1 MKRIFIAL
9 ISLCTIVLAY
19 ADGDILEIWNKAQ
32 LVAFRNDVNGGNNYS
47 GKTVKLMADITIVE
61 EDHWVPIGKSE
72 QRWDDGLSAL
82 VKDDTRV
89 FKGTFDG
96 QGNTITIY
104 VSSESTALGLFG
116 YLYGTVQHLKVEG
129 NITNTSTSTSSTAG
143 IAGYNRGTISECAN
157 LAYIVGTTAGGIAG
171 ENHGIITNC
180 YNQGNIYATGGYVD
194 TYYYLGGITGA
205 IDADDAEISNV
216 YVSCRIDDVNDPGG
230 IVAKKSKGTLSYFY
244 YYVLLDG
251 VYSDYH
257 IGNVGTPITSFEG
270 TILDGKL
277 NTPPDDYSIW
287 TFTEGQLPE
296 LTCFKNKI
304 VRLSDNNDNSDI
316 LTSYNNQTCTVELSG
331 RTLYKDGKWN
341 TLCLPF
347 DLTLSGS
354 VLNGDGVVAKVLD
367 GTNTSLNA
375 AGLLSLTF
383 TSVSVD
389 SEIEAGTPFI
399 IKWDSGTDLTNVQF
413 SGVTIKNTDPTDPTD
428 PTNKAVTFSNAFGDP
443 GQFVGTYSPFSINDG
458 NIDKIVLLSGNNT
471 LGYSQS
477 TRTLRSCRA
486 HFMIP
491 TSAGIRAMMDF
502 DIDFDAEEVTAIANL
517 KSQISS
523 HKPESWFTLQGVKL
537 DSKPTQ
543 RGIYLHNGRKEA
555 VR

>member
-129 NITNTSTSTSSTAG
+129 NITNTSTLTSSTAG

-180 YNQGNIYATGGYVD
+180 YNQGNIYATGNFDGVRF
-194 TYYYLGGITGA
+194 LGGIAGA
-205 IDADDAEISNV
+205 IDDEKATISNV
-216 YVSCRIDDVNDPGG
+216 YASCSIENSYFGLTGSITNGG
-230 IVAKKSKGTLSYFY
+230 IVANPSEWTSSTCY
-244 YYVLLDG
+244 Y
-251 VYSDYH
+251 
-257 IGNVGTPITSFEG
+257 NV
-270 TILDGKL
+270 KL
-277 NTPPDDYSIW
+277 NGDTEMDGNTPLTGNALKSSFDNSKW
-287 TFTEGQLPE
+287 TFTDGELPE

-316 LTSYNNQTCTVELSG
+316 LTSYHDQICTVELSG

-413 SGVTIKNTDPTDPTD
+413 SGVTIKNTDPTDPT
-428 PTNKAVTFSNAFGDP
+428 NKAVTFSNAFGDP

-502 DIDFDAEEVTAIANL
+502 DIDFDDEEVTAIANL

-523 HKPESWFTLQGVKL
+523 LKPESWFTLQGVKL